1 MTAQEQQMLQGLVER
16 VNGTQLPEKD
26 SDAEQFIQQTLGQN
40 PDAMYIMAQT
50 ILVQQYALDQA
61 QRQIAGL
68 RSRLEEAQQP
78 KHSGSFLGNLLGRH
92 DEPQR
97 QAAPPEALPP
107 QMAPPTQYS
116 GAPLYAPSG
125 GYPLPGEPQGGGF
138 LRSAMQAATG
148 VAAGA
153 LAFEGVESL
162 MHGFGHTAGYGPAF
176 GTTAFEGVG
185 GGRPEE
191 VINNYYGD
199 SAQHEHSADVSTAS
213 ADHDKTFTDF
223 PTDPSQLMDISD
235 ANDSGT
241 LQDASYNTHDS
252 SDLTDNSASGLGDDG
267 MNYSGNQDDSV
278 LS

>member
-125 GYPLPGEPQGGGF
+125 GYPLPGEPV
-138 LRSAMQAATG
+138 LRRARWRSKGSRA
-148 VAAGA
+148 
-153 LAFEGVESL
+153 
-162 MHGFGHTAGYGPAF
+162 
-176 GTTAFEGVG
+176 
-185 GGRPEE
+185 
-191 VINNYYGD
+191 
-199 SAQHEHSADVSTAS
+199 
-213 ADHDKTFTDF
+213 
-223 PTDPSQLMDISD
+223 
-235 ANDSGT
+235 
-241 LQDASYNTHDS
+241 
-252 SDLTDNSASGLGDDG
+252 
-267 MNYSGNQDDSV
+267 
-278 LS
+278 